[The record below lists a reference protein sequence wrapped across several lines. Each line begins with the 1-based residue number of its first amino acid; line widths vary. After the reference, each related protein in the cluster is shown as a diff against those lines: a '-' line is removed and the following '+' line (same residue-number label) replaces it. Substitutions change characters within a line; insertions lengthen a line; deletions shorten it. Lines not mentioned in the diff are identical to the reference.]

1 MIYEK
6 QYIQF
11 EETLAKNLVVMIAI
25 KDFQLQA
32 NFSHKISFSD
42 ISSPL

>member
-11 EETLAKNLVVMIAI
+11 EETLVKNLVVMIAI
-25 KDFQLQA
+25 KIFQLQA

-42 ISSPL
+42 ILSPL